1 MFLIGFSGFAKDV
14 KLYES
19 NRKQLFSEGNTFKWM
34 CFISGDSAYNFT
46 VFNSPNGE
54 FYFEIGLVDSLYLE
68 NIYQI
73 DKKGKMIPKDRNIRS
88 HTFINGIDTIY
99 TFKNSSFQRNLYK
112 KSEMVYFRGVYY
124 ENSELLEEIRISYI
138 ISKIGHEVPEI
149 SSDTVIRILYP
160 YYSKNSTDYY
170 LEQVVLGLNKQDFF
184 FSHWKSIDNTGL
196 KSFFKTDTI
205 HLSDKRVKKIRKLLT
220 GLDVKQSAECT
231 FPGESG
237 LMEITSSRNYKMFLL
252 SDECINRNKAFKEES
267 SLYYY
272 LIGFVFLIENKK

>member
-1 MFLIGFSGFAKDV
+1 
-14 KLYES
+14 
-19 NRKQLFSEGNTFKWM
+19 
-34 CFISGDSAYNFT
+34 
-46 VFNSPNGE
+46 
-54 FYFEIGLVDSLYLE
+54 
-68 NIYQI
+68 
-73 DKKGKMIPKDRNIRS
+73 
-88 HTFINGIDTIY
+88 
-99 TFKNSSFQRNLYK
+99 
-112 KSEMVYFRGVYY
+112 MVYFRGVYY

-138 ISKIGHEVPEI
+138 ISKIGHEVLEI

-160 YYSKNSTDYY
+160 YDSKNSTDYY

-184 FSHWKSIDNTGL
+184 FSHWKSIDNTGV

-272 LIGFVFLIENKK
+272 LIGF